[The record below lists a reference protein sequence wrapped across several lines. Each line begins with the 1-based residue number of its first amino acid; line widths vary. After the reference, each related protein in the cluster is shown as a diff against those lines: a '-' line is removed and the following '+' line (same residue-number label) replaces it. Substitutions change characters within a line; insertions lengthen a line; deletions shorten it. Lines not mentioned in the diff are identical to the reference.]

1 MLTLPVNKQK
11 GAMWAVDFKLL
22 GSMWRKQCSE
32 FKTAFSASACIP
44 WWLRRNLYYTLWPAS
59 LPTKIQARIMCPH
72 LPDLWTSCQIFAAV
86 FVLWLFASAELW
98 QLTPENCL
106 KSWKKQNNQNAPT
119 PSTLFIGFS
128 KLCPLFSTPLEKTAD
143 TADTSKRTQ
152 RLWAWAMFFVVFLFS
167 YVCSNFP
174 TNDKNETKHWQTKYH
189 EDMGSAWF
197 L

>member
-106 KSWKKQNNQNAPT
+106 KSWKKTKQP
-119 PSTLFIGFS
+119 
-128 KLCPLFSTPLEKTAD
+128 
-143 TADTSKRTQ
+143 KRTYSIH
-152 RLWAWAMFFVVFLFS
+152 AF
-167 YVCSNFP
+167 
-174 TNDKNETKHWQTKYH
+174 H
-189 EDMGSAWF
+189 WF
-197 L
+197 LQALPTLLHTIGKNCGHGRHQ